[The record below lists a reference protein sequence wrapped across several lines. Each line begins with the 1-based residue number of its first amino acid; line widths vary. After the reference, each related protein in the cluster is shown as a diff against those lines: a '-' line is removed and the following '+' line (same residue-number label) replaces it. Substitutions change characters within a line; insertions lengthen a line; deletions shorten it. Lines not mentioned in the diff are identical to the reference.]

1 VSHRFD
7 TDTAVW
13 QTGDG
18 ALETRIDPGWWVVAG
33 PNGGYVAALLLRGL
47 ALAQGDPKRT
57 PRSLTIHYTSPP
69 EAGPAAIE
77 TRIERAG
84 RSLSS
89 VSGRLVQGGKLRALA
104 LAAFA
109 PELAGP
115 EFVEASLP
123 EVLPPERCAALEPR
137 IEIHQRY
144 EQRWAI
150 GSLPFSAG
158 DRALGGGWIR
168 FREPRALDAFA
179 VAAFTDA
186 FPPAVF
192 SRLADLSLKGGVPTV
207 DLTIHFRT
215 ALPEL
220 GLSPD
225 AWVLAVFRSRLARRG
240 FVEEDG
246 EIWSRDG
253 VLIAQSRQLA
263 LLR

>member
-7 TDTAVW
+7 ADTAVW
-13 QTGDG
+13 RTADG
-18 ALETRIDPGWWVVAG
+18 ALETRVDPGWWVVAG

-47 ALAQGDPKRT
+47 SLAQGDPQRT

-69 EAGPAAIE
+69 EAGPASIE
-77 TRIERAG
+77 TRVERSG
-84 RSLSS
+84 RSLTS

-115 EFVEASLP
+115 EFAEASLP
-123 EVLPPERCAALEPR
+123 EVLPPERCAVMEPR
-137 IEIHQRY
+137 IEIHRRY

-150 GSLPFSAG
+150 GSLPFTAG
-158 DRALGGGWIR
+158 ERALGGGWIR
-168 FREPRALDAFA
+168 FPEPRPLDALA

-186 FPPAVF
+186 FPPSVF
-192 SRLADLSLKGGVPTV
+192 SRAADLSLAGGVPTI

-215 ALPEL
+215 ALRAL
-220 GLSPD
+220 ALAPD
-225 AWVLAVFRSRLARRG
+225 AWVLAVFRSRLARGG

-253 VLIAQSRQLA
+253 VLIAQ
-263 LLR
+263 

>member
-7 TDTAVW
+7 VDTAVW
-13 QTGDG
+13 RTGDG
-18 ALETRIDPGWWVVAG
+18 ALEARVDPGWWVGSG

-47 ALAQGDPKRT
+47 ALAQGDVARL

-69 EAGPAAIE
+69 QAGPAAIE
-77 TRIERAG
+77 TRVERSG
-84 RSLSS
+84 RSLTS

-109 PELAGP
+109 TELAGP
-115 EFVEASLP
+115 EFVEASPP
-123 EVLPPERCAALEPR
+123 EVLPPERCAVMEPR

-144 EQRWAI
+144 EQRWAV
-150 GSLPFSAG
+150 GTLPFTAG
-158 DRALGGGWIR
+158 ERALGGGWIR
-168 FREPRALDAFA
+168 FPEPRPPDAFA
-179 VAAFTDA
+179 VAAFSDA
-186 FPPAVF
+186 FPPAVL
-192 SRLADLSLKGGVPTV
+192 SRAADHSLTGSVPTI
-207 DLTIHFRT
+207 DLTIHFR
-215 ALPEL
+215 ADVPAL
-220 GLSPD
+220 GLAPD
-225 AWVLAVFRSRLARRG
+225 AWLLAVFRSRLARGG